1 MLPKFFDIHSHP
13 NFAAFAQDRDEVV
26 RRALDNS
33 VFMNVVGTQ
42 RDTSQAAVEL
52 AEKYSEGVYATIGL
66 HPIHT
71 SKSYHDE
78 EELGKGG
85 KEFTSR
91 DENFDYEFYKKLAAS
106 PKVVAIGE
114 CGLDYFHETNV
125 EKQEEIFSKQI
136 ELANEVG
143 KPLMLHIRNGK
154 NVSAYRL
161 AAGILKEKAK
171 VVFNFHFFAGNL
183 EEARLLLDLG
193 AIFSFTG
200 VITFTSDYDEI
211 IKYLPLEKIMA
222 ETDCPF
228 VAPVPHRGKRN
239 EPVYVIEVVKK
250 IAEIRGENL
259 EKVRKQLLQNSFA
272 FFNLSC

>member
-114 CGLDYFHETNV
+114 CGLDYFRNANK
-125 EKQEEIFSKQI
+125 KQEEIFSKQI

-154 NVSAYRL
+154 NVSAYRM

-171 VVFNFHFFAGNL
+171 VGFNFHFFAGNL

-222 ETDCPF
+222 EPDCPF

>member
-1 MLPKFFDIHSHP
+1 M
-13 NFAAFAQDRDEVV
+13 
-26 RRALDNS
+26 
-33 VFMNVVGTQ
+33 
-42 RDTSQAAVEL
+42 

-91 DENFDYEFYKKLAAS
+91 GENFDYEFYKKLAAS
-106 PKVVAIGE
+106 PRVVAIGE
-114 CGLDYFHETNV
+114 CGLDYFRDANK
-125 EKQEEIFSKQI
+125 KQEEIFSKQI

-143 KPLMLHIRNGK
+143 KPLMLHVRNGK

-171 VVFNFHFFAGNL
+171 VVFDFHFFAGNL

-193 AIFSFTG
+193 ATFSFTG
-200 VITFTSDYDEI
+200 VITFARDYDEVI
-211 IKYLPLEKIMA
+211 IKAPMDMIMA
-222 ETDCPF
+222 ETDAPF
-228 VAPVPHRGKRN
+228 VAPLPYRGKRN
-239 EPVYVIEVVKK
+239 ESIYVIEVVKK
-250 IAEIRGENL
+250 IAQIRGEDLNKVKEQIL
-259 EKVRKQLLQNSFA
+259 ENSLRVFGIR
-272 FFNLSC
+272 L

>member
-1 MLPKFFDIHSHP
+1 MTPKFFDIHSHP
-13 NFAAFAQDRDEVV
+13 NFAVFAQDRDEMV

-52 AEKYSEGVYATIGL
+52 AEKYSEGVYAIVGS
-66 HPIHT
+66 HPT
-71 SKSYHDE
+71 TDE
-78 EELGKGG
+78 E
-85 KEFTSR
+85 
-91 DENFDYEFYKKLAAS
+91 FDYEFYKKLAAS
-106 PKVVAIGE
+106 SKVVAIGE
-114 CGLDYFHETNV
+114 CGLDYFRDANK
-125 EKQEEIFSKQI
+125 KQEEIFRKQI

-171 VVFNFHFFAGNL
+171 VVFDFHFFAGNL

-193 AIFSFTG
+193 ATFSFTG
-200 VITFTSDYDEI
+200 VITFTRDYDEI

-259 EKVRKQLLQNSFA
+259 EKVRRQLLQNSFA